1 MKKEFFLLSFL
12 FFSGLCFFYFFSSE
26 NENTVDNSNTQE
38 DLDKIVKNN
47 LIENEKLSFDI
58 IRITKGGDAVM
69 AGRAFPGK
77 NIQLFDGDNKIA
89 DIFSDANGEWV
100 WSSETPLDAGTRSFY
115 LVYMDESG
123 NTIKSNN
130 SITVYLDKSKINYP
144 LVLKS
149 SNEGNNNSEIL
160 NLERIDQGITLD
172 VVEFSPKKKL
182 MLSGRSA
189 LSDDISIFSND
200 ILIGTTSSHSN
211 GVWKFESKNE
221 FEFDELNLVIRTKH
235 KGKDIEIKTQI
246 FSTQIENVD
255 AGLQIKSVI
264 VKPGN
269 SLWRIARKTLG
280 GGILYTEI
288 YKKNINK
295 IYDPDLIYPG
305 QVLGI
310 PIISTGII
318 K

>member
-26 NENTVDNSNTQE
+26 NENTVVNSNTQE
-38 DLDKIVKNN
+38 DYNNLVKDD
-47 LIENEKLSFDI
+47 LIENENLLFDI

-77 NIQLFDGDNKIA
+77 NIQLFDSDKKIA
-89 DIFSDANGEWV
+89 DISSDANGEWV
-100 WSSETPLDAGTRSFY
+100 WSSETPLNAGTRSFY
-115 LVYMDESG
+115 LIYVDENG
-123 NTIKSNN
+123 NTMKSNN
-130 SITVYLDKSKINYP
+130 SITVFLDKSKITNP

-149 SNEGNNNSEIL
+149 SNEGKNNSEIL
-160 NLERIDQGITLD
+160 NLERIDHGITLD

-189 LSDDISIFSND
+189 FSNNISIFTND
-200 ILIGTTSSHSN
+200 TLIGTTFAHSN
-211 GVWKFESKNE
+211 GLWRFESKDE
-221 FEFDELNLVIRTKH
+221 FEFNELNLMIRTKH
-235 KGKDIEIKTQI
+235 QGKNIEVKTQI
-246 FSTQIENVD
+246 FANQMKNVD
-255 AGLQIKSVI
+255 AGLKIKNVI

-288 YKKNINK
+288 YKQNINQ
-295 IYDPDLIYPG
+295 IQDPDLIFPG
-305 QVLGI
+305 QVFGI
-310 PIISTGII
+310 PIISTGIL